1 MKVSLTGSAETLLA
15 TLCARAVDARS
26 PHPMLGDTT
35 AVEVM
40 DKLDY
45 DFAKLRV
52 QATTAIGVALRSRF
66 FDRWVRAFLAEHPEC
81 TVLHLG
87 CGLDSRVQR
96 IDPGPGV
103 RWFDVDQSDV
113 MELRARLYPERPR
126 YRAIG
131 ASVVET
137 VWLDAVPTDLPV
149 LVVAEGLAMYLGAEE
164 GPEMLRAIVGHFPG
178 GGEIAFD
185 SYSRATVRMSRPMPV
200 MRETGAQM
208 HWGIDDPREL
218 LEQVPGLR
226 VVESVK
232 AYETT
237 DPGDHR
243 RLPLGL
249 RLLLLLDTKVLA
261 KLPVTRGVGHITRF
275 AFD

>member
-15 TLCARAVDARS
+15 TLCARALDARS
-26 PHPMLGDTT
+26 PHPMLGDST
-35 AVEVM
+35 AAEVV
-40 DKLDY
+40 DGLEY
-45 DFAKLRV
+45 DFAKLRI
-52 QATTAIGVALRSRF
+52 QPSTAIGVALRSRF
-66 FDRWVRAFLAEHPEC
+66 FDRWVRAYLAVHPEC

-87 CGLDSRVQR
+87 CGLDNRVQR

-103 RWFDVDQSDV
+103 RWFDVDQPEV
-113 MELRARLYPERPR
+113 MELRAQIYPERPQHQT
-126 YRAIG
+126 IG

-137 VWLDAVPTDLPV
+137 GWLEQVPADLPV

-164 GPEMLRAIVGHFPG
+164 GPAMLRAIVGHFHSN
-178 GGEIAFD
+178 GEIAFD

-200 MRETGAQM
+200 IRETGAQM
-208 HWGIDDPREL
+208 RWGIDDPHEL

-226 VVESVK
+226 IVESVK

-243 RLPLGL
+243 RLPLAL
-249 RLLLLLDTKVLA
+249 RLRLLLDTKVLA
-261 KLPVTRGVGHITRF
+261 KLPVTRNVGHITRF
-275 AFD
+275 TFG